1 MIKQFPPL
9 IRCERSFASN
19 DTRDGAVAVSVL
31 GASIQEILG
40 RKVSGQTVLG
50 QKVGNLE
57 I

>member
-1 MIKQFPPL
+1 M
-9 IRCERSFASN
+9 RCERSFAN

-40 RKVSGQTVLG
+40 RKVSGQ
-50 QKVGNLE
+50 KVGNLE